1 MKIEKNPK
9 EYYRKLKKLFPK
21 ESDKVLEK
29 TAVYAAFSYEYEVGE
44 ICDDDLESY
53 LDCADYVFDITEVK
67 EKYDE
72 FILDIAP
79 CHADSYT
86 DYGMYMTDALNEEIT
101 NILKTDS
108 IKNKLFPIF
117 VETNFYYIKFHNTEY
132 YTKEM

>member
-21 ESDKVLEK
+21 ESDEVLEK
-29 TAVYAAFSYEYEVGE
+29 TAVYAAFSYEYETGE
-44 ICDDDLESY
+44 ISDDDLESY

-72 FILDIAP
+72 FILDIAL
-79 CHADSYT
+79 CYADSYT
-86 DYGMYMTDALNEEIT
+86 DYSVYMTDALNKEIT
-101 NILKTDS
+101 TILKANSVKD
-108 IKNKLFPIF
+108 KLFPIF

-132 YTKEM
+132 YVREM